1 MSELSQLIQIN
12 KNIEKQNEEIIR
24 LLKIIANEAEDEEI
38 EESIEEELNKEYLD
52 ENTLFRYGVGKSI
65 EGKMGVGEVYFI
77 EDKNMFKLSVD
88 KNNTAI
94 DNLTGSAKPSS
105 FALEQL
111 IANESMKNNVSLE
124 DGTVIISL
132 DNSNNLAESLKI
144 CVEQSAKKV
153 FIPVSASTQ
162 LIGAPQQIMQLV
174 KLDVYKN
181 EENLI
186 EKLFNN

>member
-38 EESIEEELNKEYLD
+38 EESAEEELNEEYLD

-124 DGTVIISL
+124 EGTVIISL

-186 EKLFNN
+186 EKLFNK

>member
-24 LLKIIANEAEDEEI
+24 LLKKIANEAEDEEI
-38 EESIEEELNKEYLD
+38 KESAEEELNEEYLD
-52 ENTLFRYGVGKSI
+52 ENTLFRYGVDKSI
-65 EGKMGVGEVYFI
+65 EGEMAAGEVYFI

-88 KNNTAI
+88 ENNITI
-94 DNLTGSAKPSS
+94 DNLTGSAKPNS
-105 FALEQL
+105 FALEKL

-186 EKLFNN
+186 EKLFSE

>member
-38 EESIEEELNKEYLD
+38 KESAEEELNEEYLD
-52 ENTLFRYGVGKSI
+52 ENTLFRYGVDKSI
-65 EGKMGVGEVYFI
+65 EGEMAAGEVYFI

-88 KNNTAI
+88 ENNITI
-94 DNLTGSAKPSS
+94 DNLTGSAKPNS
-105 FALEQL
+105 FALEKL

-124 DGTVIISL
+124 EGTVIISL

-186 EKLFNN
+186 EKLFSE

>member
-38 EESIEEELNKEYLD
+38 KESAEEELNEEYLD

>member
-24 LLKIIANEAEDEEI
+24 LLKKIANEAEDEEI
-38 EESIEEELNKEYLD
+38 KESAEEELNEEYLD
-52 ENTLFRYGVGKSI
+52 ENTLFRYGVDKSI
-65 EGKMGVGEVYFI
+65 EGEMAAGEVYFI

-88 KNNTAI
+88 KNNITI
-94 DNLTGSAKPSS
+94 DNLTGSAKPNS

-111 IANESMKNNVSLE
+111 IANESMINNVSLE

-162 LIGAPQQIMQLV
+162 LIGAPQQIMQLI

-186 EKLFNN
+186 EKLFSE

>member
-24 LLKIIANEAEDEEI
+24 LLKKIANEAEDEEI
-38 EESIEEELNKEYLD
+38 KESAEEELNEEYLD

-162 LIGAPQQIMQLV
+162 LIGAPQQIMQLI

-186 EKLFNN
+186 EKLFNK

>member
-24 LLKIIANEAEDEEI
+24 LLKKIANEAEDEEI
-38 EESIEEELNKEYLD
+38 KESAEEELNEEYLD

-186 EKLFNN
+186 EKLFNK

>member
-24 LLKIIANEAEDEEI
+24 LLKKIANEPEDEEI
-38 EESIEEELNKEYLD
+38 KESAEEELNEEYLD

-94 DNLTGSAKPSS
+94 DNLTGSDKPNS
-105 FALEQL
+105 FALEKL

-124 DGTVIISL
+124 EGTVIISL

-186 EKLFNN
+186 EKLFNK

>member
-24 LLKIIANEAEDEEI
+24 LLKKIANEAEDEEI
-38 EESIEEELNKEYLD
+38 KESAEEELNEEYLD
-52 ENTLFRYGVGKSI
+52 ENTLFRYGVDKSI
-65 EGKMGVGEVYFI
+65 EGEMAAGEVYFI

-88 KNNTAI
+88 ENNITS
-94 DNLTGSAKPSS
+94 DNLTGSAKPNS
-105 FALEQL
+105 FALEKL

-124 DGTVIISL
+124 EGTVIISL

-162 LIGAPQQIMQLV
+162 LIGAPQQIMQLI

-186 EKLFNN
+186 EKLFSE

>member
-38 EESIEEELNKEYLD
+38 EESIEEELNEEYLD

-88 KNNTAI
+88 KNNITI
-94 DNLTGSAKPSS
+94 DNLTGSAKPNS

>member
-24 LLKIIANEAEDEEI
+24 LLKIIANEAEDGKI
-38 EESIEEELNKEYLD
+38 EESIEEELNEEYLD
-52 ENTLFRYGVGKSI
+52 ENTLFRYGVSKSI

-94 DNLTGSAKPSS
+94 DNLTGSAKPNS
-105 FALEQL
+105 FALEKL

-124 DGTVIISL
+124 EGTVIISL

-186 EKLFNN
+186 EKLFNK

>member
-38 EESIEEELNKEYLD
+38 KESIEEELNEEYLD
-52 ENTLFRYGVGKSI
+52 ENTLFRYGVDKSI
-65 EGKMGVGEVYFI
+65 EGEMAAGEVYFI

-88 KNNTAI
+88 ENNITI
-94 DNLTGSAKPSS
+94 DNLTGSAKPNS
-105 FALEQL
+105 FALEKL

-186 EKLFNN
+186 EKLFNK

>member
-38 EESIEEELNKEYLD
+38 EESIEEELNEEYLD

-88 KNNTAI
+88 KNNITI
-94 DNLTGSAKPSS
+94 DNLTGSAKPNS
-105 FALEQL
+105 FALEKL

-124 DGTVIISL
+124 EGTVIISL

-186 EKLFNN
+186 EKLFNK

>member
-38 EESIEEELNKEYLD
+38 EESIEEELNEEYLD
-52 ENTLFRYGVGKSI
+52 ENTLFRYGVDKSI
-65 EGKMGVGEVYFI
+65 EGEMAAGEVYFI

-88 KNNTAI
+88 KNNITI
-94 DNLTGSAKPSS
+94 DNLTGSAKPNS
-105 FALEQL
+105 FALEKL

-124 DGTVIISL
+124 EGTVIISL

-186 EKLFNN
+186 EKLFSE

>member
-24 LLKIIANEAEDEEI
+24 LLKKIANEAEDEEI
-38 EESIEEELNKEYLD
+38 KESAEEELNEEYLD
-52 ENTLFRYGVGKSI
+52 ENTLFRYGVDKSI
-65 EGKMGVGEVYFI
+65 EGEMAAGEVYFI

-88 KNNTAI
+88 ENNITI
-94 DNLTGSAKPSS
+94 DNLTGSAKPNS
-105 FALEQL
+105 FALEKL

-124 DGTVIISL
+124 EGTVIISL

-162 LIGAPQQIMQLV
+162 LIGAPQQIMQLI

-186 EKLFNN
+186 EKLFSE

>member
-38 EESIEEELNKEYLD
+38 EESAEEELNEEYLD

>member
-38 EESIEEELNKEYLD
+38 KESAEEELNEEYLD
-52 ENTLFRYGVGKSI
+52 ENTLFRYGVDKSI
-65 EGKMGVGEVYFI
+65 EGEMAAGEVYFI

-162 LIGAPQQIMQLV
+162 LIGAPQQIMQLI

-186 EKLFNN
+186 EKLFNK

>member
-38 EESIEEELNKEYLD
+38 EESIEEELNEEYLD

-88 KNNTAI
+88 KNNTTI

-186 EKLFNN
+186 EKLFSE

>member
-38 EESIEEELNKEYLD
+38 EESIEEELNEEYLD

-88 KNNTAI
+88 KNNITI
-94 DNLTGSAKPSS
+94 DNLTGSAKPNS

-186 EKLFNN
+186 EKLFSE

>member
-38 EESIEEELNKEYLD
+38 EESAEEELNEEYLD

-65 EGKMGVGEVYFI
+65 EGKMSVGEVYFI

-186 EKLFNN
+186 EKLFNK

>member
-38 EESIEEELNKEYLD
+38 EESIEEELNEEYLD

-88 KNNTAI
+88 ENNITI
-94 DNLTGSAKPSS
+94 DNLTGSAKPNS
-105 FALEQL
+105 FALEKL

-124 DGTVIISL
+124 EGTVIISL

-186 EKLFNN
+186 EKLFNK

>member
-38 EESIEEELNKEYLD
+38 EESIEEELNEEYLD

-88 KNNTAI
+88 ENNITI
-94 DNLTGSAKPSS
+94 DNLTGSAKPNS

-162 LIGAPQQIMQLV
+162 LIGAPQQIMQLI

-186 EKLFNN
+186 EKLFSE

>member
-38 EESIEEELNKEYLD
+38 EESIEEELNEEYLD

-88 KNNTAI
+88 ENNITI
-94 DNLTGSAKPSS
+94 DNLTGSAKPNS
-105 FALEQL
+105 FALEKL

-186 EKLFNN
+186 EKLFNK

>member
-38 EESIEEELNKEYLD
+38 EESAEEELNEEYLD
-52 ENTLFRYGVGKSI
+52 ENTLFRYGVNKSI
-65 EGKMGVGEVYFI
+65 EGEMAAGEVYFI

-162 LIGAPQQIMQLV
+162 LIGAPQQIMQLI

-186 EKLFNN
+186 EKLFSE

>member
-24 LLKIIANEAEDEEI
+24 LLKIIANEAEDGEI
-38 EESIEEELNKEYLD
+38 EESIEEELNEEYLD

-124 DGTVIISL
+124 EGTVIISL

-186 EKLFNN
+186 EKLFSE

>member
-38 EESIEEELNKEYLD
+38 EESIEEELNEEYLD

-65 EGKMGVGEVYFI
+65 EGKMDVGEVYFI

-162 LIGAPQQIMQLV
+162 LIGAPQQIMQLI

-186 EKLFNN
+186 EKLFSE

>member
-38 EESIEEELNKEYLD
+38 EESIEEELNEEYLD

-94 DNLTGSAKPSS
+94 DNLTGSAKPNS
-105 FALEQL
+105 FALEKL

-186 EKLFNN
+186 EKLFNK

>member
-24 LLKIIANEAEDEEI
+24 LLKKIANEAEDEEI
-38 EESIEEELNKEYLD
+38 KESIEEELNEEYLD

-105 FALEQL
+105 FALEKL

-124 DGTVIISL
+124 EGTVIISL

-162 LIGAPQQIMQLV
+162 LIGAPQQIMQLI

-186 EKLFNN
+186 EKLFSE

>member
-38 EESIEEELNKEYLD
+38 EESAEEELNEEYLD

-186 EKLFNN
+186 EKLFNK

>member
-38 EESIEEELNKEYLD
+38 EKSIEEELNEEYLD

-94 DNLTGSAKPSS
+94 DNLTGSAKPNS
-105 FALEQL
+105 FALEKL

-124 DGTVIISL
+124 EGTVIISL

-186 EKLFNN
+186 EKLFNK

>member
-38 EESIEEELNKEYLD
+38 EESIEEELNEEYLD

-88 KNNTAI
+88 KNNITI
-94 DNLTGSAKPSS
+94 DNLTGSAKPNS
-105 FALEQL
+105 FALEKL

-162 LIGAPQQIMQLV
+162 LIGAPQQIMQLI

-186 EKLFNN
+186 EKLFNK

>member
-38 EESIEEELNKEYLD
+38 KESAEEELNEEYLD
-52 ENTLFRYGVGKSI
+52 ENTLFRYGVDKSI
-65 EGKMGVGEVYFI
+65 EGEMAAGEVYFI

-88 KNNTAI
+88 ENNITI
-94 DNLTGSAKPSS
+94 DNLTGSAKPNS

-162 LIGAPQQIMQLV
+162 LIGAPQQIMQLI

-186 EKLFNN
+186 EKLFSE

>member
-38 EESIEEELNKEYLD
+38 KESAEEELNEEYLD
-52 ENTLFRYGVGKSI
+52 ENTLFRYGVDKSI

-94 DNLTGSAKPSS
+94 DNLTGSAKPNS
-105 FALEQL
+105 FALEKL

-124 DGTVIISL
+124 EGTVIISL

-186 EKLFNN
+186 EKLFNK

>member
-38 EESIEEELNKEYLD
+38 KESAEEELNEEYLD

-186 EKLFNN
+186 EKLFNK

>member
-38 EESIEEELNKEYLD
+38 EKSIEEELNEEYLD

-124 DGTVIISL
+124 DGTV
-132 DNSNNLAESLKI
+132 NH
-144 CVEQSAKKV
+144 
-153 FIPVSASTQ
+153 
-162 LIGAPQQIMQLV
+162 
-174 KLDVYKN
+174 
-181 EENLI
+181 
-186 EKLFNN
+186 

>member
-38 EESIEEELNKEYLD
+38 KESIEEELNEEYLD

-88 KNNTAI
+88 ENNITI
-94 DNLTGSAKPSS
+94 DNLTGSAKPNS
-105 FALEQL
+105 FALEKL

-124 DGTVIISL
+124 EGTVIISL

-162 LIGAPQQIMQLV
+162 LIGAPQQIMQLI

-186 EKLFNN
+186 EKLFSE

>member
-38 EESIEEELNKEYLD
+38 EESAEEELNEEYLD
-52 ENTLFRYGVGKSI
+52 ENTLFRYGVNKSI
-65 EGKMGVGEVYFI
+65 EGEMAAGEVYFI

-88 KNNTAI
+88 ENNITI
-94 DNLTGSAKPSS
+94 DNLTGSAKPNS
-105 FALEQL
+105 FALEKL

-186 EKLFNN
+186 EKLFNK

>member
-38 EESIEEELNKEYLD
+38 EESIEEELNEEYLD

-94 DNLTGSAKPSS
+94 DNLTSSAKPSS

-186 EKLFNN
+186 EKLFNK

>member
-24 LLKIIANEAEDEEI
+24 LLKIIANEAEDGKI
-38 EESIEEELNKEYLD
+38 EESIEEELNEEYLD

-186 EKLFNN
+186 EKLFNK